1 MLPIFRFRQ
10 SAERLVTT
18 FRWLEP
24 KPLPE
29 STAEHYS
36 AGYERGAYAL
46 TLRRESMFAWET
58 LDQDRQIGDF
68 VLEADIELD
77 PANGHSAAGVI
88 FRHVNDEN
96 FYSLLLSSRGNF
108 RVDLLF
114 NTHPMH
120 LVEWTP
126 LPVADGEA
134 ANGVSLSRSVRV
146 VGHGSRFSFQVDDEW
161 VAEVEDE
168 VLPSGGIGFAAQN
181 FVGTGTGVFR
191 LRRLALEA
199 RPMAVEREH
208 LRWSYYL
215 PVSPVARLRLAETLF
230 NGGAYQA
237 AAVQLRKGLKD
248 REGSAREHY
257 LLSQCYARLSM
268 NDDALASIERVL
280 ALEPSHAEARREK
293 ANLLYLANR
302 LLEARDVLRAGLAD
316 GGIGST
322 SGIWNLLGN
331 AEYGLGNMEQALEAY
346 RRAID
351 LQPDLPLFLR
361 NAAHALE
368 RLQRREEAADLYLRA
383 ARMLFSE
390 EAFDELSLVVPRAR
404 ALAPDNPEIRGMEA
418 KMLYREGKTDEAFA
432 LLRGLEES
440 GTDDSAVHYL
450 LGIILAAKG
459 MREESL
465 PRLERAA
472 ILAPDFPL
480 YQFRLAETLHL
491 LGRDPSEPLAKALSL
506 APEDP
511 WSNNLAGQLRLEAS
525 DPNGALEFLN
535 KAQEAAP
542 EEEDIALNLSEALS
556 LVGRHEEAL
565 EVIEASDGAP
575 ETSARAANQQGNVLT
590 RMGEYAEAV
599 RAYETAIRLAP
610 ENATYKENCASA
622 CIEVDMVHRAEELLA
637 QIEPEHPTA
646 SVYNLLGNVAA
657 LKGERARAE
666 EAYLAGLA
674 RDPGNPDLAVNLAM
688 LHRERGNFDKA
699 RELLLA
705 VLSST
710 PAHARARTLLER
722 IRDER
727 EQRLTCSIC
736 GREWWAPKSLPPQPA
751 IRIRGEPPAEAP
763 AGRCPKCGKLYCI
776 SCASA
781 HVREMRFYCPDDD
794 QYLKLSE
801 DPLKWLLAR
810 YVERSSTSSP
820 E

>member
-1 MLPIFRFRQ
+1 MLPLFGSRKTP
-10 SAERLVTT
+10 EHLVTA

-29 STAEHYS
+29 SAEENYS
-36 AGYERGAYAL
+36 AAYERGAYVL
-46 TLRRESMFAWET
+46 TLRRESFFAWET
-58 LDQDRQIGDF
+58 LGEDRQAGDF

-96 FYSLLLSSRGNF
+96 FYSILLSSRGNF

-120 LVEWTP
+120 LVEWTA
-126 LPVADGEA
+126 LPEIDVPSASGA
-134 ANGVSLSRSVRV
+134 MSRSLRV
-146 VGHGSRFSFQVDDEW
+146 VGHGSRFIFQVDDEW
-161 VAEVEDE
+161 VAEIEDE
-168 VLPSGGIGFAAQN
+168 VLPSGRIGFAAQN
-181 FVGTGTGVFR
+181 FVGTAAGVFR
-191 LRRLALEA
+191 LRRLAVDS
-199 RPMAVEREH
+199 RPMAVEREY
-208 LRWSYYL
+208 LRWSYYV
-215 PVSPVARLRLAETLF
+215 PVSPLARLRLAETQF
-230 NGGAYQA
+230 TNGAYQA

-248 REGSAREHY
+248 REGTAREHY
-257 LLSQCYARLSM
+257 LLSQSYARLSM
-268 NDDALASIERVL
+268 NADALASIERVL
-280 ALEPSHAEARREK
+280 TLDPSHGEARREK
-293 ANLLYLANR
+293 ANLLYLSNR
-302 LLEARDVLRAGLAD
+302 LLDARDWLRAGLAD
-316 GGIGST
+316 GGIAPA

-351 LQPDLPLFLR
+351 MQPDLPLFLR

-368 RLQRREEAADLYLRA
+368 RLQRREEAVELYLRA
-383 ARMLFSE
+383 ARLLFSE

-404 ALAPDNPEIRGMEA
+404 ALAPENPEIRAMEA
-418 KMLYREGKTDEAFA
+418 KMLYREGKTDEAFEI
-432 LLRGLEES
+432 LRGLEGT

-450 LGIILAAKG
+450 LGIILAARG
-459 MREESL
+459 RRDDAL

-472 ILAPDFPL
+472 SLEPDFPL
-480 YQFRLAETLHL
+480 YQFRLAETMHL
-491 LGRDPSEPLAKALSL
+491 LGRDPSEPLQRALSL
-506 APEDP
+506 APADP

-525 DPNGALEFLN
+525 DPAGALEFLSR
-535 KAQEAAP
+535 AQEAAP
-542 EEEDIALNLSEALS
+542 EEEDIAVNLSEALS
-556 LVGRHEEAL
+556 LCGRHAEAL

-590 RMGEYAEAV
+590 RQREYAQAV
-599 RAYETAIRLAP
+599 RAYETAIRLDP
-610 ENATYKENCASA
+610 ENPTYKENCAAA

-637 QIEPEHPTA
+637 QIEPEHPSA
-646 SVYNLLGNVAA
+646 SIYNLLGNVAV

-674 RDPGNPDLAVNLAM
+674 RDPGNPDLSVNLAM

-699 RELLLA
+699 RDVLLS

-710 PAHARARTLLER
+710 PGHARARQLLER

-727 EQRLTCSIC
+727 EQKLVCDGC
-736 GREWWAPKSLPPQPA
+736 GREWWVPRSLPPQPA
-751 IRIRGEPPAEAP
+751 IRVRGEPPAGAP

-776 SCASA
+776 ACAAA
-781 HVREMRFYCPDDD
+781 HVREMRFYCPHDDE
-794 QYLKLSE
+794 YLKLSE
-801 DPLKWLLAR
+801 DQLKWLLAR
-810 YVERSSTSSP
+810 FVERESAASQ

>member
-1 MLPIFRFRQ
+1 MLPFLFRKTP
-10 SAERLVTT
+10 ERLVTA

-24 KPLPE
+24 KPFPE
-29 STAEHYS
+29 SAAEHYS
-36 AGYERGAYAL
+36 AGYERGAYVL
-46 TLRRESMFAWET
+46 TLRRESLFAWET
-58 LDQDRQIGDF
+58 LSEDRPATDF

-77 PANGHSAAGVI
+77 PSNGHSAAGVL

-120 LVEWTP
+120 LLEWTP
-126 LPVADGEA
+126 LPESEHPAVAGGTA
-134 ANGVSLSRSVRV
+134 VRSVRV
-146 VGHGSRFSFQVDDEW
+146 VGHGSRFIFQVDDEW
-161 VAEVEDE
+161 VAEIEDE

-181 FVGTGTGVFR
+181 FTGTGTGVFR
-191 LRRLALEA
+191 LRRLAVDA
-199 RPMAVEREH
+199 RPMAVEREY

-215 PVSPVARLRLAETLF
+215 PVSPVARLRLAETMF
-230 NGGAYQA
+230 TAGAYQTS
-237 AAVQLRKGLKD
+237 AVQLRKGLKD
-248 REGSAREHY
+248 REGTAREHY

-280 ALEPSHAEARREK
+280 ALDPSHGEARREK

-302 LLEARDVLRAGLAD
+302 LLDARDWLRAGLAD
-316 GGIGST
+316 GGIAST

-331 AEYGLGNMEQALEAY
+331 VEYGLGNMEKALEAY
-346 RRAID
+346 QRAID
-351 LQPDLPLFLR
+351 IQPDLPLFLR

-368 RLQRREEAADLYLRA
+368 RLQRTPEAAEEYLRA
-383 ARMLFSE
+383 ARLLFAE

-404 ALAPDNPEIRGMEA
+404 ALDPDNPEIKAMEA
-418 KMLYREGKTDEAFA
+418 KMLYREGKADEAFA
-432 LLRGLEES
+432 LLGELEQS

-450 LGIILAAKG
+450 LGISLAAKG
-459 MREESL
+459 RREEAL
-465 PRLERAA
+465 LRLERAA
-472 ILAPDFPL
+472 ALEPTFPL

-491 LGRDPSEPLAKALSL
+491 LGRDPSAALDKALSL
-506 APEDP
+506 APTDP

-525 DPNGALEFLN
+525 DPAGALEFLR

-542 EEEDIALNLSEALS
+542 TEEDIAVNLSEALS
-556 LVGRHEEAL
+556 LAGRHEEAL

-590 RMGEYAEAV
+590 RQGEYASAV
-599 RAYETAIRLAP
+599 RAYEMAIRLDP
-610 ENATYKENCASA
+610 DNPTYKENCAAA

-637 QIEPEHPTA
+637 QIEPEHPSA
-646 SVYNLLGNVAA
+646 SVYNLLGNVAV

-674 RDPGNPDLAVNLAM
+674 RDPGNPDLSVNLAM

-699 RELLLA
+699 KDVLLA
-705 VLSST
+705 VLSTT
-710 PAHARARTLLER
+710 PAHTRARQLFER

-727 EQRLTCSIC
+727 EQKLVCDGC
-736 GREWWAPKSLPPQPA
+736 GREWWVPRSLPPQPA
-751 IRIRGEPPAEAP
+751 IRVRGEPPAEAP
-763 AGRCPKCGKLYCI
+763 AGRCPKCSKLYCI
-776 SCASA
+776 ACASA

-794 QYLKLSE
+794 EYLKLSE
-801 DPLKWLLAR
+801 DSLKWLLAR
-810 YVERSSTSSP
+810 FVERQSTALQ